1 VIRNGTRADLAA
13 IGELLGGANDSPYDI
28 RAVAEEKVFG
38 NGFSGPPRVR
48 VFEDGGAMRGV
59 AVSCGK
65 YLRILG
71 VDREYRRRGIGSELL
86 RDSSATVIAAEA
98 GNYFTP
104 GVVERDSATIGFLR
118 MHGFGETAATWNM
131 HVGIGDW
138 RLELGSGNRSQSP
151 ISNLQ
156 SLLPFVHQHFGPV
169 WAFEAS
175 RAVSAFYIPDSGFA
189 VVEANNRGLGTF
201 GPIGVVESMR
211 GHGHGKEL
219 LLAALSELRRL
230 GYQRAIIP
238 WTDALD
244 FYRNHC
250 GAEPAHRFLTFTR

>member
-1 VIRNGTRADLAA
+1 MIRNGTRADLAA
-13 IGELLGGANDSPYDI
+13 IGELLGRVNDSPYDI

-38 NGFSGPPRVR
+38 DGFSGPPRVR
-48 VFEDGGAMRGV
+48 VFDDGGAIRGV

-86 RDSSATVIAAEA
+86 RDSSATVNAAEA

-104 GVVERDSATIGFLR
+104 GVVESDVGTIAFLR
-118 MHGFGETAATWNM
+118 AEGFREKSATWNLECST
-131 HVGIGDW
+131 GDSD
-138 RLELGSGNRSQSP
+138 RAGRALAAGETPTLLE
-151 ISNLQ
+151 
-156 SLLPFVHQHFGPV
+156 FVKQHFGPV
-169 WAFEAS
+169 WAFEAA
-175 RAVSAFYIPDSGFA
+175 RARSAFYIPDRGFA